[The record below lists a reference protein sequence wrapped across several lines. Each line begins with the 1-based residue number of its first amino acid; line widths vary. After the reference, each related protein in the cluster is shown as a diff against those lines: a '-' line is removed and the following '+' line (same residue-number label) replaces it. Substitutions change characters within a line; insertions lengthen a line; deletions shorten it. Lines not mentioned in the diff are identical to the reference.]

1 MKLDRRLWQLARSVR
16 FQLSLTI
23 ILGLVLGVLII
34 AQARALADIINQVFL
49 QAATLGQVW
58 TALIGLLVIM
68 IARALVS
75 YGSEVS
81 AFRAAARL
89 KTQLR
94 ERLLDQLIALG
105 PAYVQRERTG
115 ELINTT
121 WKVSRPSKLT
131 SANICRS
138 SS

>member
-16 FQLSLTI
+16 FQLGLTI
-23 ILGLVLGVLII
+23 MLGLVLGVLII
-34 AQARALADIINQVFL
+34 AQARALAGIINQVFL

-68 IARALVS
+68 IARALVY

-94 ERLLDQLIALG
+94 ERLLDHLIALG
-105 PAYVQRERTG
+105 
-115 ELINTT
+115 
-121 WKVSRPSKLT
+121 
-131 SANICRS
+131 
-138 SS
+138 